1 MTRFGRILA
10 PTDFSAAS
18 TRALARATKLARVNR
33 AQLIVAYVLAPVLP
47 FVGDGYVP
55 PATYAELENEARKAA
70 QRRLDA
76 VVARMTKAGVKARSL
91 LLEGATADQIVRA
104 ARKHHADVIVMG
116 THGRS
121 GLSRFLLG
129 SVAQRVLPLA
139 PCAVLTVRGRG

>member
-1 MTRFGRILA
+1 
-10 PTDFSAAS
+10 
-18 TRALARATKLARVNR
+18 
-33 AQLIVAYVLAPVLP
+33 
-47 FVGDGYVP
+47 
-55 PATYAELENEARKAA
+55 
-70 QRRLDA
+70 
-76 VVARMTKAGVKARSL
+76 MTKAGVKARSL
-91 LLEGATADQIVRA
+91 LLEGAAADQIVRA